1 MRGRHD
7 TTRNI
12 VEDVEFIRSGLS
24 TQSALITKLVWKSES
39 PDYLALLILY
49 KLDGWLTLQTR
60 RNSIKGK
67 SRATGGTAP
76 SPRAIAYVLMDNR
89 VILRF

>member
-7 TTRNI
+7 TTRNL
-12 VEDVEFIRSGLS
+12 VEDVDLIRWGLS
-24 TQSALITKLVWKSES
+24 TQSALITKPVWKSES
-39 PDYLALLILY
+39 PDYQALMILY
-49 KLDGWLTLQTR
+49 KFDGWLTLQTR

-76 SPRAIAYVLMDNR
+76 SPRAKAYVLMDHR
-89 VILRF
+89 VILQF